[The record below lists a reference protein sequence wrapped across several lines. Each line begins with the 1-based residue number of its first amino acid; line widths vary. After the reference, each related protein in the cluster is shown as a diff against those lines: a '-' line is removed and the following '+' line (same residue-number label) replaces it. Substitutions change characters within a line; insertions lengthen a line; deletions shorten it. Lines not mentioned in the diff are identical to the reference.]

1 MLLFVAFAWAT
12 AAGLPTRLKKSCSRK
27 EWLLLGPRTAARALG
42 TGLCVAMARVAS
54 TSLAGRR
61 RLWDCLAERRRLFAK
76 VTACA
81 LLRSLAERRQLGFYC
96 AAGRRTFQ
104 RLAGRRH
111 LFARAWVSLAG
122 RRQLTL

>member
-1 MLLFVAFAWAT
+1 MRRILLLAWA
-12 AAGLPTRLKKSCSRK
+12 
-27 EWLLLGPRTAARALG
+27 EVARVLG

-76 VTACA
+76 VTARA
-81 LLRSLAERRQLGFYC
+81 LLRSLAERRQLGFCC

-111 LFARAWVSLAG
+111 LFARAWVSLA
-122 RRQLTL
+122 RRRRLTMLATRLARAVADRRTACAVADSSTR